1 MHGGIASHRP
11 ARAPRDG
18 PFGMVLSVRTAYVTR
33 IGRNP
38 RFRVDS
44 TSGEGTTM
52 GRARRSAAA
61 VSTLVLSVAAVGVP
75 TAAHATG
82 DLFHPYDTYHP
93 GSRPA
98 NVAIGDVTGDGLP
111 DVVLTSTYD
120 FDEATDWSLWVYP
133 QRADGSLGSPTQ
145 VKTHGGYYSR
155 MVVAMA
161 DLDEDGDL
169 DVAVTT
175 TNGVEL
181 YEQDAGTLRYTWTA
195 AGSEAHD
202 LELADVSGD
211 GLADLVVNT
220 KQGIEVWWQ
229 ISGDFMWM
237 PGGTPVLA
245 GSQWDTEVEV
255 DDVTGDGLADIVTA
269 NGSTIEVFAQNAD
282 HSFAAPASYGSG
294 GLDGWTMING
304 LALGDVDGDG
314 RADVHVSV
322 GGNKP
327 NSWVVTRSQLADG
340 TLGEPELRQ
349 SYDLPGALEVADVTG
364 DGRGDLVVAHGGWA
378 RIGVYDSTP
387 GTNPAE
393 QLYVAPIS
401 NRAGVEALTVGDV
414 NSDGRPDV
422 LVADSN
428 NGLVV
433 LRGAVAG
440 ADVTAPDTRITSAP
454 STTHRSRTA
463 TFEFTATEGSAFT
476 CRLDGAAVWSECKS
490 PMTYSAL
497 GQGWHTFEVRAT
509 DVVGN
514 TDATPAR
521 TSFKVDGPD
530 TRITSGPTGT
540 IRSTSATFTF
550 DSGTQSAA
558 FYECSM
564 DKAPW
569 TKCGPSATYDGL
581 TTGTQHTFQVR
592 AVNSEGLHDSTP
604 ATQSF
609 TVDAAADLAVQ
620 LAAAPDPVKRG
631 GTVTYTAQVTN
642 IGPDS
647 AASVVFTQGLPDGV
661 SVSRVDAKLDSPA
674 SSVAACTVNGPTV
687 RCDLGTTTAGSSWTV
702 LVEATVTANKGWLS
716 STVVVTTPTW
726 DLLPGND
733 TASVTTRIGGGKG
746 R

>member
-1 MHGGIASHRP
+1 M
-11 ARAPRDG
+11 
-18 PFGMVLSVRTAYVTR
+18 L
-33 IGRNP
+33 
-38 RFRVDS
+38 
-44 TSGEGTTM
+44 
-52 GRARRSAAA
+52 SAAA
-61 VSTLVLSVAAVGVP
+61 SGVP
-75 TAAHATG
+75 TAAHAAG
-82 DLFHPYDTYHP
+82 DLFHPYVAYHP
-93 GSRPA
+93 GSSPA
-98 NVAIGDVTGDGLP
+98 NVATGDVTGDGLP

-133 QRADGSLGSPTQ
+133 QRADGTLGSPTQ

-195 AGSEAHD
+195 AGPEAHD

-220 KQGIEVWWQ
+220 ENGVEVWWQ
-229 ISGDFMWM
+229 IRGDFMWM
-237 PGGTPVLA
+237 PGGTPVLT
-245 GSQWDTEVEV
+245 GSDWDTEVEV

-269 NGSTIEVFAQNAD
+269 TGSTISVFAQNAD
-282 HSFAAPASYGSG
+282 HGFAAPTAYGSG
-294 GLDGWTMING
+294 GLDGWTRING
-304 LALGDVDGDG
+304 LALGDLDGDE

-322 GGNKP
+322 GGNSP
-327 NSWVVTRSQLADG
+327 SSWVVTRSQQADG

-349 SYDLPGALEVADVTG
+349 SYDLPDALEVADVTG
-364 DGRGDLVVAHGGWA
+364 DGRGDLVVAHGGWS

-393 QLYVAPIS
+393 QLYVAPIA
-401 NRAGVEALTVGDV
+401 NDVGVEALALGDV
-414 NSDGRPDV
+414 TSDGRPDV
-422 LVADSN
+422 LVADSS

-454 STTHRSRTA
+454 PATHQSRTA
-463 TFEFTATEGSAFT
+463 TFEFTATEVSAFT
-476 CRLDGAAVWSECKS
+476 CRMDGATWSECKS

-497 GQGWHTFEVRAT
+497 AQGSHSFEVRAT
-509 DVVGN
+509 DLSGN
-514 TDATPAR
+514 TDAAPAWK
-521 TSFKVDGPD
+521 SFDVEGPG

-550 DSGTQSAA
+550 DSGTQAAA
-558 FYECSM
+558 FYECSL
-564 DKAPW
+564 DKAAW
-569 TKCGPSATYDGL
+569 RQCGPSVTYDGL
-581 TTGTQHTFQVR
+581 ATGKQHTFEVR

-609 TVDAAADLAVQ
+609 TVEAAADLAVQ

-631 GTVTYTAQVTN
+631 GTLTYTAKVAN
-642 IGPDS
+642 AGPDS

-661 SVSRVDAKLDSPA
+661 SVSRIDAKLDSPA
-674 SSVAACTVNGPTV
+674 SSVAACFLNGSTV
-687 RCDLGTTTAGSSWTV
+687 RCDLGTVAAGTSWTV
-702 LVEATVTANKGWLS
+702 LVEATVTASKGSLG
-716 STVVVTTPTW
+716 STAVVTTPTW
-726 DLLPGND
+726 DLAPGND
-733 TASVTTRIGGGKG
+733 TASVTTRIGGSKG